1 MCLSTCAD
9 TAMFSR
15 MRNVAISA
23 LLNISRASIS
33 VCEAV
38 EPRDVS
44 ECSWVQLVSTWLL
57 YNGIE

>member
-1 MCLSTCAD
+1 LSAD
-9 TAMFSR
+9 SDLA
-15 MRNVAISA
+15 A
-23 LLNISRASIS
+23 ASIEMTSFS